1 MEPLSY
7 SRLSRFG
14 VATSN
19 RLGGIQDAHLRG
31 LGALGLLL
39 AFVGSVALVSPQVAS
54 ADTKASS
61 HAVPAFQ
68 SHDAPGF
75 PGTSTTAPFNECPQI
90 GFDASCGILI
100 VISNNGEQ
108 VLEDT
113 NNAYPGVTN
122 PNPGSEL
129 PYDDDDDTLV
139 GIVNESSKPV
149 YALQLS
155 GESSGT
161 PLFGF
166 DGDGICTY
174 ATGGSNAQGSASTGS
189 GGSYVGGAGEPP
201 AGYTGDQYCTPAQL
215 LGVPGLGGPEPL
227 GPDYEGPDN
236 TFSNI
241 SADMDSGDVNFTN
254 GLTTGQSTYFSLED
268 TSTAVEAS
276 LAPNQVNVE
285 SGYWMAASDGG
296 IFAYDAP
303 FFGSMGGKPLNAPIV
318 GITADPKTGGYWEVA
333 SDGGLFAFNAPFFGS
348 MGGKPLNKPIVG
360 MMATPDGGGY
370 WEVASD
376 GGIFNFGDAKYY
388 GSMGGKPLNKPVVG
402 IASSP
407 DGLGYYEVASDGG
420 IFNFGDALFYGS
432 MGGKPL
438 NKPVVGITGD
448 QATGG
453 YWEVASDGGLFS
465 FNAPFFGSPA
475 ATPLN
480 KPVIGMASTPDGQG
494 YWEAATD
501 GGIFNYGDAF
511 FWGSLGSTV
520 LNAPVVGIAG
530 SST

>member
-1 MEPLSY
+1 MPF
-7 SRLSRFG
+7 SRLSLSFR
-14 VATSN
+14 ASSD
-19 RLGGIQDAHLRG
+19 RQGGKPTADLRG
-31 LGALGLLL
+31 LGATGLLL
-39 AFVGSVALVSPQVAS
+39 GFFGSVALISPQLAS
-54 ADTKASS
+54 ADTP
-61 HAVPAFQ
+61 HAVPSPQTQTGPTVQ
-68 SHDAPGF
+68 SHDVAGF
-75 PGTSTTAPFNECPQI
+75 PGTNTTAPFNECPQI
-90 GFDASCGILI
+90 GYDASCGILI

-108 VLEDT
+108 VLQDP
-113 NNAYPGVTN
+113 NNAYTGTGGITN
-122 PNPGSEL
+122 PSPGSQL
-129 PYDDDDDTLV
+129 PYDTGDDTLV
-139 GIVNESSKPV
+139 GIVNESSKPI
-149 YALQLS
+149 YGLQLS

-161 PLFGF
+161 DLFGF

-174 ATGGSNAQGSASTGS
+174 ATGGSDAQGASSPGS
-189 GGSYVGGAGEPP
+189 GAAFTGGTGLPP
-201 AGYTGDQYCTPAQL
+201 AGYTGDQYCDASQL
-215 LGVPGLGGPEPL
+215 AGSAGPNGADPN
-227 GPDYEGPDN
+227 GSDYEGPVN

-241 SADMDSGDVNFTN
+241 SADTDSGNVDFTN
-254 GLTTGQSTYFSLED
+254 GVSPGQSTYFSLE
-268 TSTAVEAS
+268 ES

-285 SGYWMAASDGG
+285 FGYWMAASDGG
-296 IFAYDAP
+296 IFSYDAP
-303 FFGSMGGKPLNAPIV
+303 FFGSMGGKPLNAPII

-348 MGGKPLNKPIVG
+348 MGGKPLNKPVVG
-360 MMATPDGGGY
+360 MVATPDGGGY

-376 GGIFNFGDAKYY
+376 GGIFNYGDAKYY
-388 GSMGGKPLNKPVVG
+388 GSMGGKPLNAPVVG
-402 IASSP
+402 IASSQ
-407 DGLGYYEVASDGG
+407 DGAGYYEVATDGG

-438 NKPVVGITGD
+438 NKPVVGIAGD

-453 YWEVASDGGLFS
+453 YWEVASDGGLFN

-480 KPVIGMASTPDGQG
+480 KPVVGMASTPDGQG